1 MSLYSITGF
10 LVGLGFLV
18 MAVAMNTD
26 NPILFFSGSSFLL
39 VFGGTLA
46 NAFISFQGRY
56 VILALRDIWLMFT
69 HARVNER
76 IYYEESLR
84 VVEWATITQKKG
96 LLALDDKLIVDSVRD
111 QILKTGIRLVVDNNS
126 PETVRELLEN
136 RIQSAYDRN
145 IRQVD
150 ILRNMAGAAPAFGMM
165 GTLIGLI
172 IMLDSMGGSG
182 EDAAASLGKGLAVAL
197 LTTLYGVALAK
208 FVFQPAADKNM
219 QREEIYQFRN
229 YLMLEGFVMLAEERP
244 ARYVE
249 ERIKSFL
256 DPEVLEKYGHG
267 GGEQE

>member
-1 MSLYSITGF
+1 MSLYSIAGF
-10 LVGLGFLV
+10 FVGLGFLV

-56 VILALRDIWLMFT
+56 VVLALRDIVRMFS

-84 VVEWATITQKKG
+84 VVEWATITQSKG
-96 LLALDDKLIVDSVRD
+96 LLALDDKLNVDNIRD

-126 PETVRELLEN
+126 PDTVRELLEN
-136 RIQSAYDRN
+136 RIQSAYDRS
-145 IRQVD
+145 IRQVE

-172 IMLDSMGGSG
+172 IMLDSMGASG
-182 EDAAASLGKGLAVAL
+182 ENAAASLGKGLAIAL

-219 QREEIYQFRN
+219 QREEIYRFRN

-256 DPEVLEKYGHG
+256 DPAILEKYSTGEG
-267 GGEQE
+267 GKK

>member
-1 MSLYSITGF
+1 MSLYSIAGF
-10 LVGLGFLV
+10 IIGLGFLV
-18 MAVAMNTD
+18 LAVAMNTD
-26 NPILFFSGSSFLL
+26 NPMLFVSGSSFLL

-56 VILALRDIWLMFT
+56 VVLALRDIWRMFT

-76 IYYEESLR
+76 VYYEESLR
-84 VVEWATITQKKG
+84 IVDWATIAQSNG
-96 LLALDDKLIVDSVRD
+96 LLALDDKVPVDSVRD
-111 QILKTGIRLVVDNNS
+111 QILKTGIRLVVDNNTPDS
-126 PETVRELLEN
+126 VRELLEN
-136 RIQSAYDRN
+136 RIQSAYDRAT
-145 IRQVD
+145 RQVE

-172 IMLDSMGGSG
+172 IMLDGMGGSG
-182 EDAAASLGKGLAVAL
+182 EDAAASLGKGLAIAL

-219 QREEIYQFRN
+219 QREEIYRFRN

-256 DPEVLEKYGHG
+256 DPQSLEKYSKG
-267 GGEQE
+267 GDKK